1 MFRIR
6 ELFVDDAPVRACDAL
21 ERRIRED
28 GPRQPRRRVVRDAAA
43 LRDLAPRLRRIG
55 QIGADLTVA
64 GIDGEQLA
72 LRAEDCLPEIATSLR
87 SSQ

>member
-21 ERRIRED
+21 ERGIRED
-28 GPRQPRRRVVRDAAA
+28 GPRQPRRRVVRDAAG

-55 QIGADLTVA
+55 QIGVDLTVA
-64 GIDGEQLA
+64 GIDGEH
-72 LRAEDCLPEIATSLR
+72 
-87 SSQ
+87 